1 MTLYQFDDDQ
11 QHVADDQTIPLYQP
25 AAQPTLWDRLLDR
38 PIEWSAA
45 LIALIVVVA
54 WLAASLP
61 PVSVPDQAGISP
73 TPTLGVPA
81 VKAPQTPRLE
91 KAVIA
96 YDAPDGSELGALEPG
111 RSYTVV
117 ARYGAAWA
125 QLDAPGSGLV
135 WVKAVD
141 IGAPWATVPD
151 VQPTATPQ
159 VVLVEVAPVQPMAP
173 QPEAAQPPAIAK
185 EDWNDECHPPMP
197 CALPRAPA
205 PVSASE
211 ASREALQQLG
221 LDPLGNAF
229 GGGR

>member
-1 MTLYQFDDDQ
+1 MTIYQFDTDDQ

-25 AAQPTLWDRLLDR
+25 QAQPTLWDRLLDR

-141 IGAPWATVPD
+141 IGAQAGILVGGAADHDPVGSGEFEQPAEVVDRAHVPVGD
-151 VQPTATPQ
+151 HRDA
-159 VVLVEVAPVQPMAP
+159 
-173 QPEAAQPPAIAK
+173 
-185 EDWNDECHPPMP
+185 DC
-197 CALPRAPA
+197 
-205 PVSASE
+205 
-211 ASREALQQLG
+211 
-221 LDPLGNAF
+221 
-229 GGGR
+229 